1 MDSYFKTKEAYLENK
16 DSYFKN
22 KNAYFK
28 NNDYYSKIKLG
39 ERELLKVSPGVA
51 LGGFLF

>member
-1 MDSYFKTKEAYLENK
+1 MDSYFKIKEAYFKNK

-22 KNAYFK
+22 KDAYFK
-28 NNDYYSKIKLG
+28 NKDSYFKIKLG